1 MKIYHNPKCSKSR
14 NALKLIHEKGFDI
27 EIVEYLKTPLN
38 ANELSSLIK
47 LLGLTPEEIV
57 RKNEEIFKKEFK
69 GKDLTKE
76 EWLEALI
83 NNPNLIQRPIITTQK
98 KGIIGR
104 DENELSKFL
113 NQLI

>member
-1 MKIYHNPKCSKSR
+1 MKIYHNPRCSKSR
-14 NALKLIHEKGFDI
+14 NALKLIHEKGF
-27 EIVEYLKTPLN
+27 EIDVIEYLKTPLN
-38 ANELSSLIK
+38 ANQLSSLIK

-57 RKNEEIFKKEFK
+57 RKNEDVFKKEFK
-69 GKDLTKE
+69 GKDLTE
-76 EWLEALI
+76 EQWLEALI
-83 NNPNLIQRPIITTQK
+83 SNPKLIQRPIITTQK

>member
-1 MKIYHNPKCSKSR
+1 MKIYHNPRCSKSR

-69 GKDLTKE
+69 GKDLTE
-76 EWLEALI
+76 EQWLEALI
-83 NNPNLIQRPIITTQK
+83 SNPKLIQRPIITTQK

>member
-1 MKIYHNPKCSKSR
+1 MKIYHNPRCSKSR
-14 NALKLIHEKGFDI
+14 NALKLIHEKGF
-27 EIVEYLKTPLN
+27 EIDVIEYLKTPLN

-57 RKNEEIFKKEFK
+57 RKNEDVFKKEFK
-69 GKDLTKE
+69 GKDLTE
-76 EWLEALI
+76 EQWLEALI
-83 NNPNLIQRPIITTQK
+83 SNPKLIQRPIITTQK